1 MTIKNIVHTTTYEK
15 NGEQKKKYTTVG
27 TLFVYDDGG
36 MSIKLGSIPVNFD
49 GKLAVYDR
57 DNKQQQP
64 QPQQTQQSHYASPTP
79 SVDNDDEIPF

>member
-49 GKLAVYDR
+49 GKLSVYDR
-57 DNKQQQP
+57 DNKQQ
-64 QPQQTQQSHYASPTP
+64 PQQSQQSHYASPAP
-79 SVDNDDEIPF
+79 SVDATDQEIPF